1 MDINCTN
8 NCVYQSEGKCTM
20 EQLPAMTSQIQYSS
34 NTDCPY
40 CSMPLSGIEA
50 PVALV

>member
-20 EQLPAMTSQIQYSS
+20 EQLPSVTSQIQYSA

-40 CSMPLSGIEA
+40 CSVSLASAEA
-50 PVALV
+50 PPAFT

>member
-8 NCVYQSEGKCTM
+8 NCVYQCEGKCTM
-20 EQLPAMTSQIQYSS
+20 EQLPLLTSQIQYSD

-40 CSMPLSGIEA
+40 CSKSLSGIEA
-50 PVALV
+50 PASFT

>member
-20 EQLPAMTSQIQYSS
+20 EQLPAMTSQIQYST

-40 CSMPLSGIEA
+40 CTKPLSGVEIPGA
-50 PVALV
+50 FM